1 MEFLKNDPTCHPPS
15 GQILSLITSLSNHQ
29 NHAQHQQ
36 ALAFQSSTLSSSPL
50 SYSNTCVQYARVLA
64 FPHVESIPHD
74 SIQIWKESDGGV
86 SLMALNKD
94 PIAGWNQ
101 LREMAGL
108 LLKNALLKAP
118 IDENTKMKM
127 KLLPDASTEIKG
139 ILCKCIVD
147 ANHGI
152 RRVGAS
158 IVSSCSLG
166 QGGIADGMEPLPLGE
181 HRWGEGI
188 LMPFLVNCLESAI
201 GMMTM
206 VEHGEN
212 GKGPVAMPEKIQYA
226 LLGSLQTLDMM
237 LEDDAGKLERTT
249 GPAFQKIVPCLLKL
263 LRICGEHRVKV
274 DSLKCCVNLIR
285 VMPGSLIAQM
295 NELLGVLSMLAG
307 DEMGEVRKYVCVAI
321 VTLLSTR
328 CEYLQ
333 EHMLPVSQFMLRAT
347 ADADEEV
354 ALEACEFW
362 LVFSSLDESTCTME
376 MMAAVESVLPQL
388 LPILVKCMVYSEES
402 KEELLEQNAADELEV
417 EDREQDIAPVFHRS
431 KTKGG
436 ARKDDGEDSEGDDED
451 DDDEDEGMDD
461 EREWTVRTCAAA
473 SLDGLATI
481 LPSSSV
487 LPILLPILQEC
498 LMHADPWVREAGILA
513 LGALETGCGDE
524 ICQHLHQL
532 HPYLMNQVES
542 LDILPQVVCISCWT
556 LGKYSYWAVEQTASG
571 AQPYLVEKMTE
582 AIVGRILDKNRKVQM
597 ASCSALGTIIENAQ
611 DLMVPYLEPIYRSLV
626 MALQRHRTRALLIT
640 LETFGAVAETIGPA
654 TGEGSLPSIYIPPL
668 MDMWRERGK
677 ANPMDR
683 VLLPL
688 MESLASISVS
698 IGINFQPW
706 ALQVF
711 EGAMGT
717 INAALMTL
725 SAKIYTDEEAD
736 PIVCAT
742 DVLDG
747 LVEGLG
753 PNFAELLSSGTQ
765 YQKDHF
771 LSLLYHLVSHDI
783 DGVRMS
789 AFALMGDLAKQ
800 CPVVLQDGMS
810 ELITEAIACI
820 DPFHPSVCNN
830 AVWALG
836 EVVIRCVGN
845 PAALEPYAEEIVQNL
860 ISLIMGSLYGGQNDD
875 EEDYGNPI
883 AGLIENASTTMGRM
897 AKVNPTF
904 VSKDL
909 ARFLN
914 GWMNG
919 CSKIS
924 DMTERVDAF
933 EGLLLSIQAN
943 PHCIKQASANLDDT
957 INGLLFAIL
966 SWHIPDEKLS
976 PSILVGE
983 YVFTPFPPQYSDLYH
998 ELGTF
1003 LHQLKDSLTMEGW
1016 GSVANHLPV
1025 NVRRLFREQY
1035 SLC

>member
-1 MEFLKNDPTCHPPS
+1 ME
-15 GQILSLITSLSNHQ
+15 
-29 NHAQHQQ
+29 
-36 ALAFQSSTLSSSPL
+36 
-50 SYSNTCVQYARVLA
+50 VVVLT
-64 FPHVESIPHD
+64 V
-74 SIQIWKESDGGV
+74 
-86 SLMALNKD
+86 
-94 PIAGWNQ
+94 
-101 LREMAGL
+101 
-108 LLKNALLKAP
+108 
-118 IDENTKMKM
+118 
-127 KLLPDASTEIKG
+127 
-139 ILCKCIVD
+139 
-147 ANHGI
+147 
-152 RRVGAS
+152 
-158 IVSSCSLG
+158 
-166 QGGIADGMEPLPLGE
+166 
-181 HRWGEGI
+181 
-188 LMPFLVNCLESAI
+188 
-201 GMMTM
+201 
-206 VEHGEN
+206 
-212 GKGPVAMPEKIQYA
+212 
-226 LLGSLQTLDMM
+226 
-237 LEDDAGKLERTT
+237 
-249 GPAFQKIVPCLLKL
+249 
-263 LRICGEHRVKV
+263 
-274 DSLKCCVNLIR
+274 KCCCDCV
-285 VMPGSLIAQM
+285 
-295 NELLGVLSMLAG
+295 LLSWNIGHTPRDAH
-307 DEMGEVRKYVCVAI
+307 R
-321 VTLLSTR
+321 LSTR
-328 CEYLQ
+328 CEYLH

-362 LVFSSLDESTCTME
+362 LVFSTLDKSMCTTE
-376 MMAAVESVLPQL
+376 MMAAVESILPQL
-388 LPILVKCMVYSEES
+388 LPTLVKSMIYSEES
-402 KEELLEQNAADELEV
+402 KEELLEQNAEDELEF

-436 ARKDDGEDSEGDDED
+436 GRKDDGEESDGDED
-451 DDDEDEGMDD
+451 DEEEDDY

-473 SLDGLATI
+473 SLDGLAAVF
-481 LPSSSV
+481 PSTST

-524 ICQHLHQL
+524 LSEHLHQL
-532 HPYLMNQVES
+532 HPYLMNQVTS
-542 LDILPQVVCISCWT
+542 LDALPQVVCVSCWT
-556 LGKYSYWAVEQTASG
+556 LGKYSHWAVEQTASG

-582 AIVGRILDKNRKVQM
+582 AIVGRILYKNRKVQM
-597 ASCSALGTIIENAQ
+597 ASCSALGTIVENAQ

-626 MALQRHRTRALLIT
+626 MALEHHRTRALLIT
-640 LETFGAVAETIGPA
+640 LETFGAIAEIIGPA
-654 TGEGSLPSIYIPPL
+654 TGEGSLPSIYVPPL
-668 MDMWRERGK
+668 LNMWRDKGK
-677 ANPMDR
+677 VNPMDR

-688 MESLASISVS
+688 MESLASIAVS

-717 INAALMTL
+717 INTALMTL
-725 SAKIYTDEEAD
+725 SAKVYTDEEAD

-753 PNFAELLSSGTQ
+753 SNFAELLSSSAQ
-765 YQKDHF
+765 HHKDHF
-771 LSLLYHLVSHDI
+771 LSLLCHLVSHDV

-789 AFALMGDLAKQ
+789 AFALMGDIAKQ
-800 CPVVLQDGMS
+800 CPIVLQDGMS
-810 ELITEAIACI
+810 ELITEAISCI
-820 DPFHPSVCNN
+820 DPFYPSVCNN

-836 EVVIRCVGN
+836 EVVIKCIGN
-845 PAALEPYAEEIVQNL
+845 PTALEPYAEEIVQNL
-860 ISLIMGSLYGGQNDD
+860 ISLIMGSLYGGQDD
-875 EEDYGNPI
+875 DDDGEDSNPI
-883 AGLIENASTTMGRM
+883 AGLIENASTTMGRL

-904 VSKDL
+904 VSKDI

-943 PHCIKQASANLDDT
+943 PNCIKQASANLDDT

-998 ELGTF
+998 KLGTF
-1003 LHQLKDSLTMEGW
+1003 LHQLKDSLTLEEW

-1035 SLC
+1035 NLG